1 MKNII
6 KDFVSEFSFFG
17 SLPFYVF
24 ISIFVLLL
32 GETNLFYLLAVGL
45 FFCYFFAISIRLF
58 YFKSRPKAVKY
69 KNVIG
74 KIIASSFPS
83 VHSWQIAM
91 LTIFF
96 TFYYSSLI
104 FLILFGLLSLMVFFS
119 RYHLKKHFVSDIVFG
134 ALFGVVESLTV
145 LLIWYKGF

>member
-6 KDFVSEFSFFG
+6 RDFISEFSFFG

-24 ISIFVLLL
+24 ISVFILLI
-32 GETNLFYLLAVGL
+32 GEINLFYLLTAGL
-45 FFCYFFAISIRLF
+45 FFCYFFAILIRTSH
-58 YFKSRPKAVKY
+58 FKSRPKKVHY
-69 KNVIG
+69 KGLIG
-74 KIIASSFPS
+74 KIISSSFPS

-96 TFYYSSLI
+96 TFYYFSPA
-104 FLILFGLLSLMVFFS
+104 FLILFGVLSLIVFFS
-119 RYHLKKHFVSDIVFG
+119 RYYLKKHFVNDIVFG
-134 ALFGVVESLTV
+134 ALFGVVESLAI